1 VEAQVSL
8 TRIGFSTP
16 KKFNSVS
23 WLVRKLTKSRASHAF
38 FIYRD
43 LDWDAD
49 MVMEAHEVGFRLVP
63 LDKFEKKNTIVK
75 VVTPKYSI
83 EVGTKEV
90 ALRYVGSRYDFEGLV
105 GMMVVVV
112 GGWFKRR
119 WQNPFRSSKN
129 VFCSEAVVRAM
140 QGSPGYAAGLPLSPE
155 SSPETLLEYFEKI
168 EGA

>member
-1 VEAQVSL
+1 VEAQVSQ

-16 KKFNSVS
+16 KKFNPVS

-43 LDWDAD
+43 EDWDAD

-63 LDKFEKKNTIVK
+63 LDKFEKKNNIIK
-75 VVTPKYSI
+75 VVTPKYPI

-90 ALRYVGSRYDFEGLV
+90 ALRYVGSRYDFEGLI
-105 GMMVVVV
+105 GMFVVVV

-119 WQNPFRSSKN
+119 WQNPFRSATN

-140 QGSPGYAAGLPLSPE
+140 MGSPGYATELDPEISPE
-155 SSPETLLEYFEKI
+155 ALLVYFERV